1 MEIDSLDDLGADL
14 RKRIDAAHFAIQGPQ
29 HFEWG
34 YGWSPN
40 ITFWTDDRRVHFF
53 FESIQGRVYVIVEC
67 AEVSPRKAVVSRIET
82 ADDAFLILSQ
92 FLRKRCA
99 FEDLPGDEWLSDVPT
114 HDEQVPHPPDK
125 GQEQKAPSH
134 EAPRD
139 RGAEGRSGTTPSPGI
154 QLTGARLAPAEGK
167 VTGLVFYSNDP
178 ARLAQWY
185 ADNLGAR
192 AGQLGSM
199 LISFQKSENRV
210 SGGSVMFTYAVSN
223 FDTFVADLMGRG
235 AELLGLDEN
244 KLGKF
249 AYTRDPDGNLIEI
262 WGK

>member
-1 MEIDSLDDLGADL
+1 MDIESLDDLGTEL
-14 RKRIDAAHFAIQGPQ
+14 RKRIDAVHFAIQGPQ

-40 ITFWTDDRRVHFF
+40 ITFWTEDRRVHFF
-53 FESIQGRVYVIVEC
+53 FESMQGGIHVIVEC
-67 AEVSPRKAVVSRIET
+67 AEVNPRKAVVSRVET
-82 ADDAFLILSQ
+82 PDDAFLILSQ

-125 GQEQKAPSH
+125 GQEQK
-134 EAPRD
+134 
-139 RGAEGRSGTTPSPGI
+139 TPVRAASTPPPESRI
-154 QLTGARLAPAEGK
+154 QLTGSRLAPAEGK

-178 ARLAQWY
+178 AALARWY
-185 ADNLGAR
+185 ATNLGAKVDANL

-199 LISFQKSENRV
+199 LLSFQKSENRV
-210 SGGSVMFTYAVSN
+210 TGGSMMFTYAVPN
-223 FDTFVADLMGRG
+223 FDVFVAELVTRG
-235 AELLGLDEN
+235 AELLGLDES